1 MMWLQWED
9 RINMDFGK
17 QIKKIKK
24 ENHLTQEDMAKELQV
39 SRQAISNWENNK
51 NLPDISLIIRISQLY
66 SVTLDELLLGSDAM
80 NNMTEKSMQDA
91 SDIRRT
97 QLHMVILGIGTLLL
111 ILGFVCFLLKVI
123 TVEYIDVNGM
133 IHENFFLLPIG
144 FAFIFC
150 GLMTFVIAGFN
161 AILKK
166 SQDI

>member
-1 MMWLQWED
+1 
-9 RINMDFGK
+9 MDFGK

-24 ENHLTQEDMAKELQV
+24 ENYLTQEDMAKELQF

-80 NNMTEKSMQDA
+80 NNMNEKPMQDA
-91 SDIRRT
+91 SDSRRA
-97 QLHMVILGIGTLLL
+97 QLHMVILGIGTLFL
-111 ILGFVCFLLKVI
+111 ILGFVCFLLKAI

-144 FAFIFC
+144 FTFIFC

-166 SQDI
+166 SQNI